1 VRVPEDVRFYRE
13 WVEKLIART
22 EKSGRFKTAEHKAE
36 VLALFRRALE
46 WYRRAEAGLPSPR
59 P

>member
-1 VRVPEDVRFYRE
+1 VRFYRE

-36 VLALFRRALE
+36 VLSLFGKALE
-46 WYRRAEAGLPSPR
+46 WYRQAEADSLNPR